1 MVYMEYNLTL
11 QDVLNT
17 VYSRKDINY
26 YYILDRNDTSSN
38 MGRILFQFVKER
50 YQDLRKQSEEIK
62 LINSTSSPSTLEAS
76 LVA

>member
-1 MVYMEYNLTL
+1 MLYMEYNLTL

-38 MGRILFQFVKER
+38 MGRILFQFMKDR
-50 YQDLRKQSEEIK
+50 YQDHRKQFEQMK
-62 LINSTSSPSTLEAS
+62 LINSTSSFSTNEAS
-76 LVA
+76 FVA